1 MKVFFA
7 FAVSFDTSSA
17 DVTPRVV
24 RTAQAISDFI
34 KPLHQNFG
42 PVYRYEHLSSSTRQ
56 RGQGAPLK
64 PFDTR
69 AWGRLL
75 SLLWTH

>member
-1 MKVFFA
+1 MKVFFFA

-24 RTAQAISDFI
+24 WTAHAISDFI
-34 KPLHQNFG
+34 KPLHHYFK

-69 AWGRLL
+69 A
-75 SLLWTH
+75 